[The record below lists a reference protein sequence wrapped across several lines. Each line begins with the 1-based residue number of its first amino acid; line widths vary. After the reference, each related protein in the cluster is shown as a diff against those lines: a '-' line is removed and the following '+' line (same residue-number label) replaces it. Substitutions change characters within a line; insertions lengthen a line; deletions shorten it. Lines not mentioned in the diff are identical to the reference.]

1 MDFPRLHTLDS
12 FLSIPIVIFG
22 LLKVVSCIYANRLG
36 LRYNIYIIASIVFL
50 SAAVAVLVLS
60 VHGLEWTST
69 ASPIPAFYFLWDCVW
84 YFLVSLRLLTVS
96 FIVDYVFLTCLSLYI
111 LRQTRQGGLSRVLL
125 VRRTLDFLA
134 IALLASIVATLGL
147 IYVWTW
153 ANLNQVLLIV
163 TVGWTCHS
171 HPMDRLPQ
179 PEMTSLWFSFPREK
193 DPCLPTISCPFLVGQ
208 VWTTFAGSLKLRSH
222 GIPATMAEGPQAID
236 VTEIAHDEKKLLE
249 RAQREVKEWRES
261 ENSEASVTVTL
272 DKDWTVC
279 NADGKDPGIA
289 DPSVRALLVTQ
300 NCSWGAVR
308 VDSNPVTNVV
318 TGNGKRLYIV
328 TIEPG
333 QICLFYQHPSVR
345 YFRQQGS
352 SN

>member
-69 ASPIPAFYFLWDCVW
+69 ASPIPAFYFPLGLCMVFPGVFEVIVLRSLSLEQAIKNFCLI
-84 YFLVSLRLLTVS
+84 YFLASVMTKLLLLILIPFLHTSLYRLLTVS

-153 ANLNQVLLIV
+153 ANLNQVRYN
-163 TVGWTCHS
+163 
-171 HPMDRLPQ
+171 RL
-179 PEMTSLWFSFPREK
+179 SF
-193 DPCLPTISCPFLVGQ
+193 
-208 VWTTFAGSLKLRSH
+208 
-222 GIPATMAEGPQAID
+222 
-236 VTEIAHDEKKLLE
+236 
-249 RAQREVKEWRES
+249 
-261 ENSEASVTVTL
+261 
-272 DKDWTVC
+272 
-279 NADGKDPGIA
+279 
-289 DPSVRALLVTQ
+289 
-300 NCSWGAVR
+300 
-308 VDSNPVTNVV
+308 
-318 TGNGKRLYIV
+318 
-328 TIEPG
+328 
-333 QICLFYQHPSVR
+333 
-345 YFRQQGS
+345 
-352 SN
+352 